1 MESPSSRSQVVRYI
15 SKCRMA
21 GKEQEMKAYD
31 NRKSTEQELFKY
43 LQTVLNSIG
52 NDTVSSL
59 SFLDFFFFIDLGY
72 VNFIRFK

>member
-1 MESPSSRSQVVRYI
+1 
-15 SKCRMA
+15 MA
-21 GKEQEMKAYD
+21 GKEQEMKAYN

-59 SFLDFFFFIDLGY
+59 SFLDFFFIDLGY